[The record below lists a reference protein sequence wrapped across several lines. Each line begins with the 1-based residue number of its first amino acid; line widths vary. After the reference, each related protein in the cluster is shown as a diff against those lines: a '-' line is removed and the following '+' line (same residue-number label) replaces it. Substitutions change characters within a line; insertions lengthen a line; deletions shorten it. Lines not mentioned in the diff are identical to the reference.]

1 MSSDLRKEY
10 NRLHKKIEILEL
22 EIIKQEAILIEL
34 ITEKNYYFKKIR
46 DNLRVGFTQPKYLN
60 YKRIAERLKCLARL
74 FHLELNSY

>member
-46 DNLRVGFTQPKYLN
+46 DNLRVGFT
-60 YKRIAERLKCLARL
+60 
-74 FHLELNSY
+74 